1 MVKIGLII
9 SCSARG
15 TPSIMIT
22 IPFSG
27 DVMRTRL
34 ALHEDGGSP
43 PLFRESVWRGG
54 VGPHP
59 PQQLPSPFQ
68 GRHARP
74 P

>member
-43 PLFRESVWRGG
+43 PLFRESARRGG
-54 VGPHP
+54 AGP
-59 PQQLPSPFQ
+59 
-68 GRHARP
+68 RHLAAVVTALVIVAAKS
-74 P
+74 